1 MKGMEAPFAAL
12 EQQMQQI
19 AQLLRQSRKDVTS
32 SPRDAARPKRRAAP
46 IAAPAPDVLPGL
58 DPGVAQK
65 ALQAGVSRQALEGR
79 MFPSKRKRTTLQT

>member
-46 IAAPAPDVLPGL
+46 IAAPDVLPGL